1 MIFEFMKA
9 FVDVLGAYLKSVE
22 EESIKDNFVIIYE
35 LLDEAVDNG
44 HIQCVDY
51 NVLKE
56 YIKTS
61 YHELVK
67 PSKNNPDAIREPQ
80 INKKITWRKEGIKHK
95 ENECFLDVIERIK
108 LTVSVDGIVSRSE
121 IEGVV
126 KANSKLS
133 GMPNVEM
140 AFNTGRTLERVGG
153 ENLGVEFDDIKFHKC
168 VDLPYY
174 HNTNKVLFIPP
185 DGQFELLNYYIK
197 TNVKPL
203 FSVAVET
210 LFSSNTKY
218 AYRLRLGSNFKASST
233 ANDVKVLIPA
243 PCDLLNPSFKAQE
256 GKVDYLAD
264 KNCLAW
270 SLPTFKGEDFY
281 VLEYEYS
288 LPTLVSRKINSQQ
301 RRLSS
306 RAFEYRF
313 RDTLFHDIWS

>member
-1 MIFEFMKA
+1 MKA
-9 FVDVLGAYLKSVE
+9 FVDVLQAYLKTVE

-67 PSKNNPDAIREPQ
+67 PSKNNPDAIKEPQ

-108 LTVSVDGIVSRSE
+108 LTVSATGVVSRSE

-126 KANSKLS
+126 KANSKLT
-133 GMPNVEM
+133 GMPTVEM

-153 ENLGVEFDDIKFHKC
+153 ENMGIEFDDIKFHKC
-168 VDLPYY
+168 VDISYY
-174 HNTNKVLFIPP
+174 HSTNKILFIPP
-185 DGQFELLNYYIK
+185 DGQFELLTYYIK
-197 TNVKPL
+197 TSVKPL
-203 FSVAVET
+203 FSVVIET

-218 AYRLRLGSNFKASST
+218 AYRLRLGSNFKTSST
-233 ANDVKVLIPA
+233 ANDVKLLIPV
-243 PCDLLNPSFKAQE
+243 PCDLLNPSFKAQD

-270 SLPTFKGEDFY
+270 ILPTFKGEDFY
-281 VLEYEYS
+281 VLEYEYH
-288 LPTLVSRKINSQQ
+288 LPTLVSRELKSK
-301 RRLSS
+301 
-306 RAFEYRF
+306 
-313 RDTLFHDIWS
+313 